1 MIKRGVSRGKAQMLT
16 IRMEAGCKH
25 LEQLFSCLWILV
37 AFTRLLVLPGVSS
50 ALVSWSLTHFWD
62 GLLQCGVSHF
72 LKYGTTFLFEES
84 CYFYLKGHFT

>member
-1 MIKRGVSRGKAQMLT
+1 MIKRGISRGKAQMLT

-50 ALVSWSLTHFWD
+50 ALGQLVSYSFLGWAAAMW
-62 GLLQCGVSHF
+62 GVSLSKVLNDF
-72 LKYGTTFLFEES
+72 PF
-84 CYFYLKGHFT
+84 